1 MEVSP
6 LPKSQPFKIVM
17 HYPQTEDGIRQL
29 SQRVAQAHAD
39 AVIHKVNCTRGSVRE
54 RIELMKAVINAAKSG
69 RIVPANDES
78 SR

>member
-1 MEVSP
+1 M
-6 LPKSQPFKIVM
+6 PKSQPFKIVM

-39 AVIHKVNCTRGSVRE
+39 AVIHQINGARGSVKE
-54 RIELMKAVINAAKSG
+54 KIELMKAVTSATKHERQPVNH
-69 RIVPANDES
+69 DEL

>member
-1 MEVSP
+1 MEVPP

-17 HYPQTEDGIRQL
+17 HYPQTEDGMRQL

-39 AVIHKVNCTRGSVRE
+39 VVIHKVNGTRGSVRE
-54 RIELMKAVINAAKSG
+54 RIELMKAVNNAAKSG
-69 RIVPANDES
+69 RASPANEEL